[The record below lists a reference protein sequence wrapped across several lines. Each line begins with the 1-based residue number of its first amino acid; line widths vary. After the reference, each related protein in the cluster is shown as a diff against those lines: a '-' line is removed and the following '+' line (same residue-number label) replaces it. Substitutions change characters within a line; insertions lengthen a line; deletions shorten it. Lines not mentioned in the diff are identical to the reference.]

1 MEKEKVIEM
10 IRRVIMDVADLE
22 TGVEIGSESSFM
34 DDLEMSSV
42 EIFSMVGELE
52 AQNGIRIS
60 ERELSSV
67 ETVGELAD
75 IIRTRLEKR

>member
-75 IIRTRLEKR
+75 IIQMRLENR